1 MWQLSEAWMI
11 EVDAP
16 LSSPLE
22 FLEGRHKLAQESCGG
37 EHLRA
42 KVFYLDEMSLGFG
55 IIASPCSE
63 QIRRLYLNG

>member
-1 MWQLSEAWMI
+1 MI

-22 FLEGRHKLAQESCGG
+22 FLEGHHKLAQKSCGG

-42 KVFYLDEMSLGFG
+42 KVVYHGERSLGFG

-63 QIRRLYLNG
+63 QIRSLYLNG